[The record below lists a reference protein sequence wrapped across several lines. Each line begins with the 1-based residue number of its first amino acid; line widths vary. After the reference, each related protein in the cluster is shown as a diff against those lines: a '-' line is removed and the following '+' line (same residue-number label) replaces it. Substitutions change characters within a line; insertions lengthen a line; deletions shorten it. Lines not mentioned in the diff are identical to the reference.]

1 MIDFSSVIGFDWDTG
16 NARKNERH
24 DVSQAEAEQ
33 IFSDSGLL
41 TMQDEKHSSRELRY
55 IAFGRIADERLLQVA
70 FTLRESETLIRIIS
84 ARDANRRERKTYE
97 NQD

>member
-41 TMQDEKHSSRELRY
+41 TMQDEKHSSRKLRY
-55 IAFGRIADERLLQVA
+55 IALGQTADERLLQVA

-84 ARDANRRERKTYE
+84 ARDANRRERKAYE
-97 NQD
+97 IQD